1 MHPAN
6 VQKHRPH
13 PDQEA
18 RMTSANVCQKACE
31 KYRKKFEKIEFLR
44 ENYIWILIAC
54 ASIKKYLIFKL
65 AHIK

>member
-6 VQKHRPH
+6 VQRYRPH
-13 PDQEA
+13 LDREVHT
-18 RMTSANVCQKACE
+18 TSANVCQKACE